1 MVEPRAKRR
10 RTLVCNCTLC
20 NGQERD
26 HRTVRHHQSILLA
39 DASQSVHDDSTNL
52 SNSFGEGSCTN
63 ETTLPTSRSSEDPG
77 TQTISESLPNSQ
89 IFTNR
94 IQEYILKEVKV
105 KLDHG
110 QSQHVAE
117 EHLKIAADLL
127 GDNQIPRT
135 WADTIKFLH
144 KMGYKDPK
152 HYKVCLG
159 TDHSQLLWDK
169 KSHPNCSKCHKPR
182 SSC

>member
-26 HRTVRHHQSILLA
+26 YRTVQHHQSILTA

-77 TQTISESLPNSQ
+77 TQTIGIPTQFPNLYKSHS
-89 IFTNR
+89 R
-94 IQEYILKEVKV
+94 IYSKR
-105 KLDHG
+105 G
-110 QSQHVAE
+110 QSEA
-117 EHLKIAADLL
+117 
-127 GDNQIPRT
+127 
-135 WADTIKFLH
+135 
-144 KMGYKDPK
+144 
-152 HYKVCLG
+152 
-159 TDHSQLLWDK
+159 
-169 KSHPNCSKCHKPR
+169 
-182 SSC
+182 